1 MHEMSITQGIV
12 DICLQH
18 AGGKHV
24 TSVLIE
30 IGVLSGVVPEAID
43 FCFSACSCDTT
54 AENARLTILQTEGR
68 GRCLEC
74 KLEQPLVK
82 LYDPC
87 QQCGSYSL
95 DILSGEEMRVIE
107 IEVDD

>member
-1 MHEMSITQGIV
+1 VHEMSITQGIV

-18 AGGKHV
+18 AAGRRI

-30 IGVLSGVVPEAID
+30 IGTLSGVVPEAID

-74 KLEQPLVK
+74 MLEQPVER
-82 LYDPC
+82 LYNSC
-87 QQCGSYSL
+87 RQCGSYSL
-95 DILSGEEMRVIE
+95 VILSGEEMRVVE